1 MSPSAHAPI
10 AAIATAP
17 GRGGVG
23 IVRISGRELGG
34 FVRALFQRDLTPRHA
49 HLLAFRDVP
58 RDVPRDLAEDLP
70 RDAPRNV
77 SPDFALDETRATVR
91 AMVPDETAAGAATS
105 GALGEVLDEGLAL
118 FFPAPHSYTG
128 EDVLELQGH
137 GGPAVLRRVL
147 DLCLRVGAGLGMR
160 LAEPGEFTQRA
171 FLNDRMDLAQAEAV
185 ADLIE
190 ATSEAAARGAM
201 ASLSG
206 VFSERV
212 TALAD
217 RIVHLRMLVEA
228 TLDFPEEEIDFLEK
242 YQARPL
248 LQGLRDDLDAII
260 AQTRQG
266 VILREG
272 LHVVLAGRPNVGKS
286 SLLNAL
292 AGDEVAIVTPIAGTT
307 RDKVVQEIHIEGVPL
322 HVVDTAGL
330 RETDDPVE
338 KIGISRT
345 WQEIAKADV
354 ILHLVDAGAPDEALD
369 AGIAEK
375 LPRGVPVLKVI
386 NKIDLEMAG
395 DPTTGVAPIAAA
407 GAAASPAVAN
417 SLHTPPDAGTVHQP
431 AGMGE
436 ALRISAKTGAG
447 LDVLRK
453 ALLDIAGWTPGG
465 ESPWLARERHLRALQ
480 DASDHLQLAAE
491 HAELDDRVLDLF
503 AEELRLAHDSLG
515 SITGRFTSD
524 DLLGEIFS
532 SFCIGK

>member
-1 MSPSAHAPI
+1 MSPFVSAPI

-23 IVRISGRELGG
+23 IVRVSGRDLGA
-34 FVRALFQRDLTPRHA
+34 FVRGLFQRDLTPRHA
-49 HLLAFRDVP
+49 HLLPFRDG
-58 RDVPRDLAEDLP
+58 D
-70 RDAPRNV
+70 
-77 SPDFALDETRATVR
+77 
-91 AMVPDETAAGAATS
+91 
-105 GALGEVLDEGLAL
+105 GEVLDEGLAL

-147 DLCLRVGAGLGMR
+147 DLCLRAGADLGMR

-171 FLNDRMDLAQAEAV
+171 FLNDRIDLAQAEAV

-190 ATSEAAARGAM
+190 ATSDAAARGAM

-206 VFSERV
+206 VFSARV

-248 LQGLRDDLDAII
+248 LQGLRDELDAIL

-338 KIGISRT
+338 KIGIGRT

-354 ILHLVDAGAPDEALD
+354 ILHLVDAGAPDEDMD

-375 LPRGVPVLKVI
+375 LPRGVPVVKVV
-386 NKIDLEMAG
+386 NKIDLE
-395 DPTTGVAPIAAA
+395 AA
-407 GAAASPAVAN
+407 GGPGHVPGSAQ
-417 SLHTPPDAGTVHQP
+417 DALALRSQAGIDGT
-431 AGMGE
+431 
-436 ALRISAKTGAG
+436 LRISAKTGAG
-447 LDVLRK
+447 LDRLRK
-453 ALLDIAGWTPGG
+453 ALLDIAGWNPGG

-480 DASDHLQLAAE
+480 DASDHLQLATE
-491 HAELDDRVLDLF
+491 HAALDDRVLDLF